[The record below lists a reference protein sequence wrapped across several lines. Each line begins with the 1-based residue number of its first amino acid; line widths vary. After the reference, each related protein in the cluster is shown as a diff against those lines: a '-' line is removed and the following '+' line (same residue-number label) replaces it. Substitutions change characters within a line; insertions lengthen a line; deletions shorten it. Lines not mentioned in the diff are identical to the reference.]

1 MYKALYRKWRPMS
14 FDDVISQPHI
24 TSTLRNQV
32 RSGKTAHA
40 YLFTGSRGTG
50 KTTCARILAKAVNCP
65 NAVDGVPC
73 LECDICRDA
82 DKGTLSDIIEIDAAS
97 NNSVED
103 IRDLREGTVYMPERC
118 SCKVYIIDEVHMLS
132 TSAWGALLKV
142 MEEPPAYV
150 KFILATTEI
159 HKVPATIISRCQRY
173 DFRRIRTE
181 DIAKRLSF
189 IASEEQLSLHE
200 DAALLIAKIS
210 DGGMRDAISLL
221 DQCAAVSEYITAQ
234 VVSESAGV
242 AGRDA
247 LFEILE
253 AAVSGKAADALR
265 TAGELYSRSKDMSRL
280 CEELTDQL
288 RNVMLLKLGENQEDL
303 LSCMPDEADRLR
315 ELSKKLP
322 METILSHI
330 AALQDCRERM
340 QRSPN
345 KRIELEMTLI
355 AIAMP
360 RPVAVPVQPIQ
371 QVQQNQPAAEQQ
383 VQPQTQ
389 SNAQAQPE
397 QTETSRQDGSQ
408 GAKKLRPEDFKPL
421 ENWMDILEEYRSI
434 NPAVS
439 GSLAESSAFVNGGYM
454 LIVTKNRFFLTLLK
468 NRENARSLGDTVKRI
483 LGREYKI
490 LGKCSEEGQR
500 ENLAH
505 NLIQKA
511 IDSNI
516 ETAVE

>member
-1 MYKALYRKWRPMS
+1 MYKALYRKWRPMT

-24 TSTLRNQV
+24 TSTLCNQV

-65 NAVDGVPC
+65 NAKDGIPC
-73 LECDICRDA
+73 LSCDICKDA

-118 SCKVYIIDEVHMLS
+118 KYKVYIIDEVHMLS
-132 TSAWGALLKV
+132 PSAWGALLKV

-150 KFILATTEI
+150 MFILATTEI

-181 DIAKRLSF
+181 DIAARLSF
-189 IASEEQLSLHE
+189 IADEEHFSLHE
-200 DAALLIAKIS
+200 DAARLIAKIS

-221 DQCAAVSEYITAQ
+221 DQCAAVSDDISAQ

-242 AGRDA
+242 AGREA
-247 LFEILE
+247 LFDILE
-253 AAVSGKAADALR
+253 SVFSGKAADAIR

-288 RNVMLLKLGENQEDL
+288 RNVMLLKLGGNQEDM
-303 LSCMPDEADRLR
+303 LSCMPDEVERLR
-315 ELSKKLP
+315 SLAKNMP

-330 AALQDCRERM
+330 ASLQDCRERM

-355 AIAMP
+355 SLAMP
-360 RPVAVPVQPIQ
+360 KPAPVQVVQ
-371 QVQQNQPAAEQQ
+371 SVQTAQAVQQ
-383 VQPQTQ
+383 QTGQAGQ
-389 SNAQAQPE
+389 SNADVHADT
-397 QTETSRQDGSQ
+397 TEERQESKSKPTQ
-408 GAKKLRPEDFKPL
+408 NAKKLRPEDFKPL
-421 ENWMDILEEYRSI
+421 DNWMDILEEYRNV

-439 GSLAESSAFVNGGYM
+439 GSLAESSAFVNDGYM

-468 NRENARSLGDTVKRI
+468 NRDNARSLGDTVKRI

-490 LGKCSEEGQR
+490 LGKCSEEEHA
-500 ENLAH
+500 ENPAYS
-505 NLIQKA
+505 LIQKA
-511 IDSNI
+511 INSNI

>member
-1 MYKALYRKWRPMS
+1 MYKALYRKWRPQT

-32 RSGKTAHA
+32 CSGKTAHA

-50 KTTCARILAKAVNCP
+50 KTTCARILAKAMNCP
-65 NAVDGVPC
+65 DAKEGAPC
-73 LECDICRDA
+73 LSCEICRDA

-132 TSAWGALLKV
+132 PSAWGALLKV

-189 IASEEQLSLHE
+189 IAQQEQLSLAE
-200 DAALLIAKIS
+200 DAARLIAKIS

-221 DQCAAVSEYITAQ
+221 DQCAAVSEEITAA

-242 AGRDA
+242 AGRGA

-253 AAVSGKAADALR
+253 AIADGQAADALR
-265 TAGELYSRSKDMSRL
+265 VTGDLYSRSKDMTRL

-288 RNVMLLKLGENQEDL
+288 RNVMLLKLGGNQGDL
-303 LSCMPDEADRLR
+303 LSCMPDETERLGALAR
-315 ELSKKLP
+315 KLP
-322 METILSHI
+322 METILSHL
-330 AALQDCRERM
+330 AAMQDCRERM
-340 QRSPN
+340 QRNPG
-345 KRIELEMTLI
+345 KRVELEMTLI
-355 AIAMP
+355 ALAMP
-360 RPVAVPVQPIQ
+360 KPKPVQVVQAVQ
-371 QVQQNQPAAEQQ
+371 QVQAAPQAKVSVQQEQTAA
-383 VQPQTQ
+383 PQTQ
-389 SNAQAQPE
+389 GR
-397 QTETSRQDGSQ
+397 TEASPN
-408 GAKKLRPEDFKPL
+408 AKKLRPEDFRPV
-421 ENWMDILEEYRSI
+421 ENWMDILEEYRTV

-439 GSLAESSAFVNGGYM
+439 GSLAESAAFVNGNVM

-468 NRENARSLGDTVKRI
+468 NRENAQSLGDTVKRM

-490 LGKCSEEGQR
+490 LGKCSESDQK
-500 ENLAH
+500 ENLAQ
-505 NLIQKA
+505 NVIQKA
-511 IDSNI
+511 INSNI

>member
-65 NAVDGVPC
+65 NAKDGVPC

-97 NNSVED
+97 NNSVDD

-132 TSAWGALLKV
+132 PSAWGALLKV

-181 DIAKRLSF
+181 DIAKRLCY
-189 IASEEQLSLHE
+189 IAEREQLSLHD

-221 DQCAAVSEYITAQ
+221 DQCAAVSEDITAQ

-242 AGRDA
+242 AGRSA
-247 LFEILE
+247 LFDILE
-253 AAVSGKAADALR
+253 AVTAGKAADALR
-265 TAGELYSRSKDMSRL
+265 VAGDLYSRSKDMSRL
-280 CEELTDQL
+280 CEELTDQM
-288 RNVMLLKLGENQEDL
+288 RNIMLLRLGETSRDL
-303 LSCMPDEADRLR
+303 LSCMPDEVERLM

-322 METILSHI
+322 METILSHT

-355 AIAMP
+355 ALAMP
-360 RPVAVPVQPIQ
+360 KPAPVQT
-371 QVQQNQPAAEQQ
+371 VQQ
-383 VQPQTQ
+383 VQPVQQITEQ
-389 SNAQAQPE
+389 RVQPANQKPEPENSAQE
-397 QTETSRQDGSQ
+397 NSGN
-408 GAKKLRPEDFKPL
+408 AKKLNPEDFKPV
-421 ENWMDILEEYRSI
+421 ENWMDILEEYRNV

-439 GSLAESSAFVNGGYM
+439 GSLAESSAFVNGNYM
-454 LIVTKNRFFLTLLK
+454 LIVTSNRFFLTLLK
-468 NRENARSLGDTVKRI
+468 NRENAVSLRETVKRI
-483 LGREYKI
+483 LGKEYKI
-490 LGKCSEEGQR
+490 LGKCRDDGQKG
-500 ENLAH
+500 NPAQ